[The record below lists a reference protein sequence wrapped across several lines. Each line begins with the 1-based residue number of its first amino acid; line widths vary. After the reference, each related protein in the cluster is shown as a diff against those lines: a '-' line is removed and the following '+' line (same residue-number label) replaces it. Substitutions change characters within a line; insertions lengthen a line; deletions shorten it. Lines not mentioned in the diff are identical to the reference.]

1 MALSLPNL
9 LKLFSFGLV
18 LNETLFHGA
27 AISLDLVCGEVLEE
41 DCVAVPAEVLVVL
54 GVGAPGEAALRAAQG
69 RHLLR
74 LLLVLALALQ

>member
-9 LKLFSFGLV
+9 LKLFTFRLV
-18 LNETLFHGA
+18 LNENLFHGA
-27 AISLDLVCGEVLEE
+27 AISLDLVGGEVLEE
-41 DCVAVPAEVLVVL
+41 DGVAVPAEVLVVL
-54 GVGAPGEAALRAAQG
+54 RVGAPGEAALRAAQG

>member
-9 LKLFSFGLV
+9 LKLFTFRLV
-18 LNETLFHGA
+18 LNENLFHGA
-27 AISLDLVCGEVLEE
+27 AISLDLVGGEVLEE
-41 DCVAVPAEVLVVL
+41 DGVAVPAEVLVVL